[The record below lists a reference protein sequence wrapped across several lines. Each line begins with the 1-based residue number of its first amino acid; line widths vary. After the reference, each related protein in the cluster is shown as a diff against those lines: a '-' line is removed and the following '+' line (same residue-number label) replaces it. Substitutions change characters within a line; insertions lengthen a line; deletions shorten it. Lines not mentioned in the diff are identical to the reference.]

1 MKKIIILH
9 MLLAVILASGCKE
22 QKRASDPPA
31 PPRIEEN
38 KIAFATNAPQL
49 EYLTIEPAEERK
61 VTAVGLYGRLAW
73 DDDATVR
80 VFSPVGGRVAS
91 LRADVNQTV
100 KRGDV
105 LAVLESPD
113 YGQAQ
118 SDLRKGA
125 SDLALADRTL
135 TRLREL
141 FEHGAAAQKDV
152 DSAEA
157 DYAKAKSE
165 YERATAQLLAL
176 SNGRTNSAP
185 GTYELCSPL
194 AGTVV
199 EKNITPGQ
207 QVRSDQMLANAP
219 QFVNPL
225 FVVTD
230 PSQLW
235 LFLDVNEIDIT
246 SLRPNQEVLI
256 HSKAFPDKTFHGR
269 VEVIAGGLDAATRTG
284 KARCHV
290 DNSEKLL
297 RAEMYVTADVAA
309 GITSGVD
316 VATRAV
322 FLRDNRHFVFVEVAA
337 GQFERR
343 EVKLGLESN
352 GRSVV
357 VQGLTAGQRVVTEGC
372 LLLES
377 LLDDESS

>member
-1 MKKIIILH
+1 MKKIVIFH
-9 MLLAVILASGCKE
+9 VLLAVIVASGCKE
-22 QKRASDPPA
+22 EKKAIDPPA
-31 PPRIEEN
+31 PRIEGN
-38 KIAFATNAPQL
+38 KIVFATNAPQL

-61 VTAVGLYGRLAW
+61 SAAVGLYGRLAW
-73 DDDATVR
+73 DDDVTVR
-80 VFSPVGGRVAS
+80 VFSPVGGRVAA
-91 LRADVNQTV
+91 LGVDVNQTV
-100 KRGDV
+100 KKGDV
-105 LAVLESPD
+105 LASLESPD

-118 SDLRKGA
+118 SDVRKGA

-141 FEHGAAAQKDV
+141 FEHGAAAQKDL

-157 DYAKAKSE
+157 DFTKAKSE
-165 YERATAQLLAL
+165 YDRATAQLLGL
-176 SNGRTNSAP
+176 SNGHTNSAP
-185 GTYELCSPL
+185 GAYELCSPL

-235 LFLDVNEIDIT
+235 LFLDVNEFDIT
-246 SLRPNQEVLI
+246 ALQPHQEVLV
-256 HSKAFPDKTFHGR
+256 HSKAFPDKVFHGSLA
-269 VEVIAGGLDAATRTG
+269 VIGGGLDAATRTV

-290 DNSEKLL
+290 DNSDKLL

-309 GITSGVD
+309 GIASGLD
-316 VATRAV
+316 VPTKAV
-322 FLRDNRHFVFVEVAA
+322 FLRNNRHFVFVEVAP

-343 EVKLGLESN
+343 EIKLGLESN

-357 VQGLTAGQRVVTEGC
+357 VGGLVAGQRVVTEGC

-377 LLDDESS
+377 LLDEESS

>member
-1 MKKIIILH
+1 MKKIVIFH
-9 MLLAVILASGCKE
+9 VLLAVIVASGCKE
-22 QKRASDPPA
+22 EKKAIDPPA
-31 PPRIEEN
+31 PRIEGN
-38 KIAFATNAPQL
+38 KIVFATNAPQL

-61 VTAVGLYGRLAW
+61 SAAVGLYGRLAW
-73 DDDATVR
+73 DDDVTVR
-80 VFSPVGGRVAS
+80 VFSPVGGRVAA
-91 LRADVNQTV
+91 LGVDVNQTV
-100 KRGDV
+100 KKGDV
-105 LAVLESPD
+105 LASLESPD
-113 YGQAQ
+113 YGQPQ
-118 SDLRKGA
+118 SDVLKGA

-141 FEHGAAAQKDV
+141 FEHGAAAQKDL

-157 DYAKAKSE
+157 DYTKAKSE
-165 YERATAQLLAL
+165 YDRATAQLLGL
-176 SNGRTNSAP
+176 SNGHTNSAP
-185 GTYELCSPL
+185 GTYQLCSPL

-230 PSQLW
+230 PSRLW
-235 LFLDVNEIDIT
+235 LFLDVNEFDINA
-246 SLRPNQEVLI
+246 LQPHQEVLV
-256 HSKAFPDKTFHGR
+256 HSKAFPDKIFHGSLT
-269 VEVIAGGLDAATRTG
+269 VIGGGLDAATRTV

-290 DNSEKLL
+290 DNSDKLL

-309 GITSGVD
+309 GIASGLD
-316 VATRAV
+316 VPTKAV
-322 FLRDNRHFVFVEVAA
+322 FLGNNRHFVFVEVAP

-343 EVKLGLESN
+343 EIKLGLESN

-357 VQGLTAGQRVVTEGC
+357 VGGLVAGQRVVTEGC

-377 LLDDESS
+377 LLDEESS